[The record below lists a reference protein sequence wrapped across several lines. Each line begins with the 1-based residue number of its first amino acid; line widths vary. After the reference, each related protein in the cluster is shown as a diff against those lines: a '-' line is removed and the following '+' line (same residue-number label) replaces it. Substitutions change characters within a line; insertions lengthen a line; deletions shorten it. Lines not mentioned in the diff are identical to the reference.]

1 MYSFYDQIKQ
11 NILLA
16 KINDETIIKKLVIDE
31 QIKANLNYDELYINM
46 ENNILIN
53 ENQIFQMISTNKSYA
68 LVDTNFLK
76 NFSNNPN
83 IKPMNLF

>member
-1 MYSFYDQIKQ
+1 
-11 NILLA
+11 
-16 KINDETIIKKLVIDE
+16 
-31 QIKANLNYDELYINM
+31 M

-53 ENQIFQMISTNKSYA
+53 ENQILQMISTNKSYA

-83 IKPMNLF
+83 IKPMNFF